1 MCIDSW
7 GIVGFKVIC
16 WYTWPQNWC
25 LHWEYDLFLIDCLL
39 HSRYIAFFC
48 ILLWL
53 RLHKYKPLLEKLWR
67 QKKINSLL
75 IVSRLTVPSV
85 KAYLYPVL
93 FCCQYDILECTSCI
107 SNPALLPRGDVW
119 MNARCVNRKMWKHRV
134 CIGPLLLF
142 SLLLLFVYVRVIF
155 MSLRCVVQPVT

>member
-39 HSRYIAFFC
+39 HSRYIAFFVFSYEDC
-48 ILLWL
+48 TNISPCW
-53 RLHKYKPLLEKLWR
+53 KNYDDKK
-67 QKKINSLL
+67 KKINSLL

-142 SLLLLFVYVRVIF
+142 SLLLFVYVRVIF